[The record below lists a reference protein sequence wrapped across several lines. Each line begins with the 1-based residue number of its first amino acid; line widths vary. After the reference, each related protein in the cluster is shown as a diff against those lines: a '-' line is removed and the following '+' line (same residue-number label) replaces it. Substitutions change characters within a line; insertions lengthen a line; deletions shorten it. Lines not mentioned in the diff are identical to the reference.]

1 MRTPQSK
8 NHKVEKYN
16 NLTKKTNKPM
26 QQRYSVD
33 ITLAEE
39 KKSAN
44 WKQGSETHP
53 LRMTKTIKK
62 EWKQKTG

>member
-1 MRTPQSK
+1 MRTPPSK

-39 KKSAN
+39 KNQQIENKVV
-44 WKQGSETHP
+44 KPIH
-53 LRMTKTIKK
+53 
-62 EWKQKTG
+62 

>member
-16 NLTKKTNKPM
+16 NLTKKTKQTHATEVFSRHNFG
-26 QQRYSVD
+26 RR
-33 ITLAEE
+33 

-44 WKQGSETHP
+44 
-53 LRMTKTIKK
+53 
-62 EWKQKTG
+62 